1 MRQLRSMGL
10 ALGLAVA
17 AGVIV
22 GRFAPLAWA
31 AETWQVA
38 QKGRNFA
45 ISRLDIARGDAV
57 DFTNE
62 DEFLHQIY
70 VKSADLNFDSDEQAP
85 GQTIEVRF
93 RNPGTY
99 QIRCHIHPK
108 MLLVVAAR

>member
-1 MRQLRSMGL
+1 MRQLRSIGF
-10 ALGLAVA
+10 ALGLAA
-17 AGVIV
+17 ATGGII
-22 GRFAPLAWA
+22 GWRAPLAWA

-45 ISRLDIARGDAV
+45 IGRLDIVRGDAV

-70 VKSADLNFDSDEQAP
+70 VKSAGLTFDSDEQAP

-99 QIRCHIHPK
+99 QVR
-108 MLLVVAAR
+108 